1 MWVQTQDLPQAPGHP
16 FYTQLNRL
24 LGAHGFD
31 AFVEERYVSYYAET
45 LGRPSIA
52 SGVYFRMLTIG
63 YFEGLGSERGIDWRV
78 ADSLTLCQFLVY
90 ALTETIP
97 GHSSLSWVR
106 QRLRLEVHQEV
117 FNWVLSEGFLANRG

>member
-1 MWVQTQDLPQAPGHP
+1 MSMSTRRESQQQQMWVQTHGLPEAPGHP

-31 AFVEERYVSYYAET
+31 AFLEECCAPYYAET

-52 SGVYFRMLTIG
+52 PGVYFRMLMIG

-78 ADSLTLCQFLVY
+78 ADSLTLREFLGY
-90 ALTETIP
+90 ALTESRP
-97 GHSSLSWVR
+97 DYSR
-106 QRLRLEVHQEV
+106 
-117 FNWVLSEGFLANRG
+117 